1 MSLFFIVCYCFSFV
15 SHFTNSVIF
24 NSEAP
29 ILPPIKTPS
38 VLPLRQPIS
47 RKSSVTSNL
56 SSVIPDVAVPA
67 EEQMA
72 KRLGTSLSSE

>member
-1 MSLFFIVCYCFSFV
+1 MLLFSLLFFF
-15 SHFTNSVIF
+15 FTNSVIF

-29 ILPPIKTPS
+29 IVPPIKTPS
-38 VLPLRQPIS
+38 VLPLRQS
-47 RKSSVTSNL
+47 VSHKTSVTSNL

-67 EEQMA
+67 EEQMMA